1 MLGRRQIRGKVMQ
14 SLYAFYLSNNREEV
28 VESYMKKGMDD
39 IFNLYIHLLMLIIEI
54 KNEAVSQLEIRKKKH
69 LATTEDKQGN
79 KKFVENRIFSIL
91 SSNNQL
97 KNYIEKNSQLKWVEN
112 SHFPLKILKEIQQSE
127 WFENYMNEGSSS
139 FEKDKELFL
148 EMYSQIIAPSD
159 LLEEIVEEKNIHWSD
174 DLHIANSMVYAT
186 IESFREHSGATLN
199 LLRVYKDEEDKEF
212 ATSLFKESIARE
224 IEVRKIIE
232 RISENWGLDRI
243 AFLDLVILQMA
254 VCEIKY
260 FQTIPHKVSINEY
273 VELAKNYSTLK
284 SKIFINGILDKLI
297 KEIENNNN

>member
-14 SLYAFYLSNNREEV
+14 SLYAYYLSNNREEV
-28 VESYMKKGMDD
+28 VETYMKKGMDD
-39 IFNLYIHLLMLIIEI
+39 IFNLYIHLLMLLLEI
-54 KNEAVSQLEIRKKKH
+54 KNEAEKQIEIRKKKYF
-69 LATTEDKQGN
+69 ATAEDKQASR
-79 KKFVENRIFSIL
+79 KFIDNRIFSVL
-91 SSNNQL
+91 SCNEQL
-97 KNYIEKNSQLKWVEN
+97 KKYIEKNTQLKWVEN
-112 SHFPLKILKEIQQSE
+112 NHFPLKILKEIQQSE
-127 WFENYMNEGSSS
+127 WFENYMNDENSS
-139 FEKDKELFL
+139 FEKDKDFFL
-148 EMYSQIIAPSD
+148 EMYYQVIAPSD

-186 IESFREHSGATLN
+186 IESFREHSGSTLN

-212 ATSLFKESIARE
+212 ALNLFRESIARE
-224 IEVRKIIE
+224 IELRKIIE

-260 FQTIPHKVSINEY
+260 FPTIPHKVSINEY

-284 SKIFINGILDKLI
+284 SKIFINGILDKLV
-297 KEIENNNN
+297 KETENNNN